1 MSTVPAPAAD
11 AAKEAAKEVAIED
24 GLPERQRLA
33 AMTAIL
39 VPVAMSTLDTVITN
53 TALPSI
59 AASIHADAPSVIWV
73 VTAYQL
79 AMVATL
85 LPFASLAEKIGYRR
99 LYIGGLVLFTITS
112 LACGLAWSLPS
123 LVVFRALQGVGAAS
137 LMSVNTAI
145 IRFIYPA
152 RILGRG
158 LGLNAFMSGVAFT
171 AGPTVASAILSFTTW
186 HWLFLVNVPAGGLA
200 IWLSLRNLPQT
211 PHSAARFDAPAAML
225 CGSFFFLL
233 VLGIGTVSQNGAWSI
248 VLPEWIMA
256 LACAGTLIYRQR
268 HHASPM
274 LAQDLFRN
282 PVFALSSLTAICS
295 FATQGLAF
303 VALPFLLQNA
313 FGRTQVE
320 TGFLMTPW
328 PAVVAVMAPI
338 AGQLSDRYAP
348 GMLCGWGLFIMS
360 AGMAALALMPD
371 HATTFDI
378 GWRMVLCGFGFGFFQ
393 APNLKAIMGS
403 APPKR
408 SGGAS
413 GTVAMSRLLGQSS
426 GAALVALC
434 FYISLKRGPEIAL
447 WLGCGFSFAGCLASV
462 LRLVPAWGR
471 KKRTQ

>member
-1 MSTVPAPAAD
+1 MSVTTSQEAPLP
-11 AAKEAAKEVAIED
+11 D
-24 GLPERQRLA
+24 GLPERQRAA
-33 AMTAIL
+33 AMAAIL
-39 VPVAMSTLDTVITN
+39 MPVAMSTLDTVITN
-53 TALPSI
+53 TALPAI

-85 LPFASLAEKIGYRR
+85 LPFAALAEKIGYKR
-99 LYIGGLVLFTITS
+99 LYVWGLLLFTVTS
-112 LACGLAWSLPS
+112 LACGLAWSLSS

-137 LMSVNTAI
+137 LMSVNTAL

-186 HWLFLVNVPAGGLA
+186 HWLFLVNVPAGAVA
-200 IWLSLRNLPQT
+200 IWLSLRNLPQV
-211 PHSAARFDAPAAML
+211 PSSSARFDGVAAGL

-233 VLGIGTVSQNGAWSI
+233 VLGIGTVSQNGAWSV
-248 VLPEWIMA
+248 VLPEWGLA
-256 LACAGTLIYRQR
+256 LFCAVTLMRRQR
-268 HHASPM
+268 GHPSPM

-282 PVFALSSLTAICS
+282 PVFALSSVTSICS

-303 VALPFLLQNA
+303 VALPFLLQS

-338 AGQLSDRYAP
+338 AGRLSDRYAP
-348 GMLCGWGLFIMS
+348 GKLGGFGLAVLS
-360 AGMAALALMPD
+360 LGMATLALLPA
-371 HATTFDI
+371 HASAFDI

-434 FYISLKRGPEIAL
+434 FYISLARGPQIAL
-447 WLGCGFSFAGCLASV
+447 WLGCAFSFTGCVASFM
-462 LRLVPAWGR
+462 RLLPAWR
-471 KKRTQ
+471 KGK

>member
-1 MSTVPAPAAD
+1 MEPVSAAAPTEVSAGSAP
-11 AAKEAAKEVAIED
+11 KEAFLTE
-24 GLPERQRLA
+24 GLPERQRIA

-85 LPFASLAEKIGYRR
+85 LPFASFAEKIGYRR
-99 LYIGGLVLFTITS
+99 LYVGGLVLFTITS

-123 LVVFRALQGVGAAS
+123 LVIFRALQGVGAAS
-137 LMSVNTAI
+137 LMSVNTAL
-145 IRFIYPA
+145 IRFIYPP

-186 HWLFLVNVPAGGLA
+186 HWLFLVNVPAGLAA

-211 PHSAARFDAPAAML
+211 PHSAARFDAPAALL

-233 VLGIGTVSQNGAWSI
+233 VLGIGTVSQNGPWRV
-248 VLPEWIMA
+248 VLPEWGMA
-256 LACAGTLIYRQR
+256 LLCAVTLIYRQR
-268 HHASPM
+268 HHAAPM

-303 VALPFLLQNA
+303 VALPFLLQA
-313 FGRTQVE
+313 YGRTQVE

-338 AGQLSDRYAP
+338 AGRLSDRYAP
-348 GMLCGWGLFIMS
+348 GMLCGLGLFIMA
-360 AGMAALALMPD
+360 AGMAALALMPA
-371 HATTFDI
+371 HASAFDI

-408 SGGAS
+408 SSGAS

-434 FYISLKRGPEIAL
+434 FYISLKSGPEIAL

-462 LRLVPAWGR
+462 LRLLPGWKR
-471 KKRTQ
+471 K